1 MTRTRTVPGTSP
13 AITQDTIESVVLVI
27 GRSVDGTINS
37 TYTKLEYNIANRLA
51 DGTIVSR
58 PKETQVLSAWTA
70 ALQTG
75 VEAMYDAI
83 LVDAEAK
90 GHIGAGT
97 DTDDLP

>member
-13 AITQDTIESVVLVI
+13 DITQDTIESVVLVI

-58 PKETQVLSAWTA
+58 PKETQALAAWTA
-70 ALQTG
+70 ALQIG